1 MYFQG
6 GSVSQSRG
14 AFELR
19 ALRGGGLAWLVMR
32 RERDA
37 FRIAVC
43 FTRSWRTRAT
53 NPPGWGG
60 LAWLVMRRE
69 REAFRIALGN
79 TKAKSIR
86 ITNNKEG

>member
-37 FRIAVC
+37 FRIA
-43 FTRSWRTRAT
+43 
-53 NPPGWGG
+53 
-60 LAWLVMRRE
+60 
-69 REAFRIALGN
+69 LGN